1 MKKII
6 TLLDLLVFYF
16 IGNILFN
23 IVFSITEVLIAKAL
37 SLNLNF
43 FNVFINNTSNN
54 FILYTT
60 IYFLVIICF
69 YFINLLTVKALNKK
83 LKRRKTN
90 EE

>member
-60 IYFLVIICF
+60 IFFSNNMFLF
-69 YFINLLTVKALNKK
+69 YKFINSKSIK
-83 LKRRKTN
+83 
-90 EE
+90 